1 MKHNQQADAVWAQI
15 CQAAGL
21 DPQLRLAARR
31 AVLDSAQ
38 ALECTVYRPD
48 DNDPDAEEED
58 LGDARVLF
66 DGPFQAPAEWDAETR
81 AGFFGDDDPALFLCA
96 RIECEAAPAARGYF
110 TVEEGDYVAVL
121 ADGAVQMY
129 YLHDCRE
136 DADGCHCVLIRD
148 DEPLF

>member
-66 DGPFQAPAEWDAETR
+66 DGPFQAPAEWDAATR

>member
-1 MKHNQQADAVWAQI
+1 
-15 CQAAGL
+15 
-21 DPQLRLAARR
+21 
-31 AVLDSAQ
+31 
-38 ALECTVYRPD
+38 VYRPD

-66 DGPFQAPAEWDAETR
+66 DGPFQAPAEWDAATR

>member
-66 DGPFQAPAEWDAETR
+66 DGPFQAPAEWDAATR

-96 RIECEAAPAARGYF
+96 RIECEAPPAARGYF